1 MKYTIQSSE
10 VLVTIASVILAAGFG
25 SRMKST
31 LPKVLHRIAGRPMV
45 AWPLRSVSQVSD
57 LLPVLVVGHGR
68 EAVES
73 EIGEQ
78 AQYVEQTELL
88 GTGHALLTAAP
99 LLGGKSELVLVCYGD
114 MPLLQAATL
123 QTLVQTFQVQKSSGD
138 LALAML
144 TVRRADS
151 QGFGRVVRDEQ
162 GRVQA
167 IVEEVDCTPEQRLI
181 QELNP
186 GIYCFDAEWL
196 WANLA
201 QIPLSAKGEYYL
213 TDMVAIAVGQG
224 RRVVTVEAP
233 ADDVYGIN
241 TRVQLAQAAAVMRQR
256 IAERHMLNGVTLIDP
271 QTTYIDDTVE
281 IGQDTVILPGT
292 ILEGKTKIGCH
303 ASIGPHSHVID
314 SIVAD
319 YGRVTYSVIEQARL
333 DEYAEIGPFGR
344 LRAGAHLGP
353 GVHMGSFGEVK
364 NSYLGAGV
372 KMGHFSYLGDAQV
385 GDETI
390 IAAGTITC
398 NFDGVQKNRTE
409 IGDHVFIG
417 SDTLLVAPVTIG
429 DGAQTGA
436 GSVVT
441 QNIPARA
448 LAYGVPARVRGT
460 AKTQLDE

>member
-1 MKYTIQSSE
+1 M
-10 VLVTIASVILAAGFG
+10 TIASVILAAGFG
-25 SRMKST
+25 SRMKSI
-31 LPKVLHRIAGRPMV
+31 LPKVLHPVAGRPMV
-45 AWPLRSVSQVSD
+45 TWPLRAAHQVSD
-57 LLPVLVVGHGR
+57 LLPVLVVGHGK
-68 EAVES
+68 ETVAA
-73 EIGEQ
+73 EIGAQ

-88 GTGHALLTAAP
+88 GTGHAVLTAAP
-99 LLGGKSELVLVCYGD
+99 LLRSKSELVVVCYGD
-114 MPLLQAATL
+114 MPLLQGTTL
-123 QTLVQTFQVQKSSGD
+123 QTLVRTFQTHKATED

-144 TVRRADS
+144 TVHRADS
-151 QGFGRVVRDEQ
+151 QGFGRVVRNAQ
-162 GRVQA
+162 GAVQA

-186 GIYCFDAEWL
+186 GIYCFDADWL
-196 WANLA
+196 WEYLP

-213 TDMVAIAVGQG
+213 TDMVAIAVTQG
-224 RRVVTVEAP
+224 RSIVTVDAP
-233 ADDVYGIN
+233 FDDVYGIN
-241 TRVQLAQAAAVMRQR
+241 TRVQLAQATAVMRQR
-256 IAERHMLNGVTLIDP
+256 IAERHMLNGVTILDP
-271 QTTYIDDTVE
+271 QTTYIDDSVE

-292 ILEGKTKIGCH
+292 ILEGKTQIGRN
-303 ASIGPHSHVID
+303 ASIGPHSRVVD

-333 DEYAEIGPFGR
+333 DEHAEIGPFGR

-364 NSYLGAGV
+364 NSQLGAGV

-385 GDETI
+385 GAETI

-409 IGDHVFIG
+409 IGSHAFIG

-441 QNIPARA
+441 QDVPARA
-448 LAYGVPARVRGT
+448 LAYGVPARVRGQ
-460 AKTQLDE
+460 AKTQIDEQE